1 MIQKYTEHDRQK
13 IAAREY
19 TEYTKDDPIDIGTDK
34 NPNVIG
40 TVRQVIENETG
51 LKVYVVESPDKSLR
65 YTISK
70 SVHDIFVK
78 YHKGDAMK
86 SLKIIGIILASLL
99 VIVGLSIGG
108 YKVMKKVEHDEMVRI
123 VESEEAK
130 QIFRNRLTRID
141 PKAFEPDGVIKTYA
155 INYESIASN
164 PMGGIMVSIYVND
177 NKDYI
182 FSFTLNKNFNTK
194 KLTSEGGVT
203 DPTIMKK
210 VEERD
215 KND

>member
-19 TEYTKDDPIDIGTDK
+19 TEYTKDDPIDIGTDN

-99 VIVGLSIGG
+99 VIVGLSVGG
-108 YKVMKKVEHDEMVRI
+108 YKVMKQAEHDEMVRI
-123 VESEEAK
+123 VESEEVK
-130 QIFRNRLTRID
+130 KIIEDDLKEMDQFYLTNKGKIKSYQID
-141 PKAFEPDGVIKTYA
+141 DKS
-155 INYESIASN
+155 INHS
-164 PMGGIMVSIYVND
+164 PMGGIKLKIYINNDEELYVFFTINKDKKSGKLVND
-177 NKDYI
+177 
-182 FSFTLNKNFNTK
+182 
-194 KLTSEGGVT
+194 GGGNSAKFEKMIT
-203 DPTIMKK
+203 
-210 VEERD
+210 EE
-215 KND
+215 KSK